1 MPKIDFVQTTENCR
15 YLRRVA
21 VAHDCGVTPPVVTAV
36 MKGKYKSMEGPSAV
50 RVLNKLRELG
60 LLAEVPDDADV
71 DLAA

>member
-1 MPKIDFVQTTENCR
+1 MAKIDFVQTTQNCR

-21 VAHDCGVTPPVVTAV
+21 VAEDCDVKPPVVTAV
-36 MKGKYKSMEGPSAV
+36 MKGKYKTMGSPSAV

-71 DLAA
+71 NMAA